1 VNTKLKLGESMNKS
15 LYVEKLDEQIVQIK
29 TKLKDPKLCDGTA
42 DTYSRISG

>member
-1 VNTKLKLGESMNKS
+1 MNKS
-15 LYVEKLDEQIVQIK
+15 LHIEKLDEQIAQIQ